1 MRVGYSLR
9 RDELSRSI
17 QESVK
22 RYIIDHHLK
31 PGDAMPAESELSRQ
45 LGISRASL
53 REGMKVLQTMGII
66 ETRHGSG
73 TFVGT
78 YTLDTLRDGLAFRIK
93 VEQEQGVPVTQD
105 MLDLLDLR
113 ETLESALVIRLPD
126 IVTDD
131 QIAHL
136 RTLCDQMD
144 IAAKNGNAYKLVD
157 WRFHKALY
165 EPFGNRFTLQFI
177 EALFGVFQE
186 VREEEAPRERLIE
199 IARQHREI
207 VDALAK
213 GDGPAAAE
221 ALHRHFGGI
230 LDAVHQRND
239 ADGGI
244 SDETHLAST

>member
-1 MRVGYSLR
+1 MGYSLR
-9 RDELSRSI
+9 RDELSGSI

-53 REGMKVLQTMGII
+53 REGMKVLQTLGII
-66 ETRHGSG
+66 ETRHGAG

-78 YTLDTLRDGLAFRIK
+78 YSLTTLRDGLAFRIR
-93 VEQEQGVPVTQD
+93 VEQQQGVPVTQD

-113 ETLESALVIRLPD
+113 ETLEGALVMRLAD
-126 IVTDD
+126 GTITDE
-131 QIAHL
+131 QIAGL
-136 RTLCDQMD
+136 RDLCDQMD
-144 IAAKNGNAYKLVD
+144 AAAERGDAYKLLD

-186 VREEEAPRERLIE
+186 VREEVAPRERLIE
-199 IARQHREI
+199 IAKQHREI
-207 VDALAK
+207 VDALAA
-213 GDGPAAAE
+213 GNGPAAAE
-221 ALHRHFGGI
+221 AMSRHFGGI
-230 LDAVHQRND
+230 LDAVHQRDD
-239 ADGGI
+239 AHAGV
-244 SDETHLAST
+244 DEETQLATS